1 MLLKGFGGN
10 EVELVKVVER
20 VEKFAF
26 EKEKEEERKNKG
38 RMGGRSFAEVVSF
51 NPNHSRF
58 FQCRQHTLTTFNVNL
73 NNNIND
79 KNNND
84 NEEDVNGE
92 GGDDDKREKGEKG
105 SELKENLWW
114 KRRVG
119 DFIII

>member
-1 MLLKGFGGN
+1 M
-10 EVELVKVVER
+10 KVVER

-26 EKEKEEERKNKG
+26 EKEKEEERRNEG
-38 RMGGRSFAEVVSF
+38 RMGGRSFAKVVSF
-51 NPNHSRF
+51 NPNRSHF
-58 FQCRQHTLTTFNVNL
+58 FQHCQHTLTTFNVNL

-105 SELKENLWW
+105 SELKENL
-114 KRRVG
+114 
-119 DFIII
+119 